1 MVPKC
6 GFFAWLASH
15 MDLSSWP
22 VDLVM
27 GVTGPTVKKVPF
39 GGSKRGTAWITWYSD
54 YWLGRSVSMN
64 HTQIISNNQTIQHTC
79 KLSLTFFVYMNHVY
93 PFFFSS
99 TGWRS
104 TLTVLLICSTFSKET
119 WSSLICSSPSARFK
133 LDLQGSHGVT
143 MNYPT
148 QTKKHHRQRKKC
160 STLKF
165 SVNNICPT
173 LIDFSPFPPKKVRG
187 SK

>member
-54 YWLGRSVSMN
+54 YWFGRSVSMN
-64 HTQIISNNQTIQHTC
+64 HTQIISN
-79 KLSLTFFVYMNHVY
+79 KLSNTHANSHWRFLYIWTMCIHL
-93 PFFFSS
+93 FFSS

-148 QTKKHHRQRKKC
+148 QTKKHHRQRKRC